1 MQLCTLRELTNLTIS
16 ARRIGIYLAIALA
29 LVILAAW
36 IDGGE
41 EPLRQVSQPVAVPEG
56 VL

>member
-1 MQLCTLRELTNLTIS
+1 MTIS

-41 EPLRQVSQPVAVPEG
+41 EPLRNISQTVAMPEG
-56 VL
+56 AL

>member
-1 MQLCTLRELTNLTIS
+1 MHLWELIDLTIS

-29 LVILAAW
+29 LLILAAW

-41 EPLRQVSQPVAVPEG
+41 EPLRNISQPVAMPEG